1 MTSRTSPGLF
11 ARRYAGVLFDV
22 VEARGEAAKAVDDLE
37 ALAAAVASSAE
48 LRQVLD
54 IPSVAPVTKGA
65 IMDAIAGQLG
75 AGAEVRRL
83 LGLLAARDRLR
94 AIGDVAA
101 AFTARVNSARRTV
114 EADVV
119 TATPLSDER
128 RASLARALGDAAACH
143 VTIKERVDAS
153 IIGGVVARVGSLVFD
168 GSVLRQVERLRE
180 QLASGGA
187 GGR

>member
-1 MTSRTSPGLF
+1 MTSTTSSGLF

-22 VEARGEAAKAVDDLE
+22 VEARGEAAKALDDVQ
-37 ALAAAVASSAE
+37 AVAVAVASSAE
-48 LRQVLD
+48 LRLVFD
-54 IPSVAPVTKGA
+54 TPSITPAQKGA
-65 IMDAIAGQLG
+65 IIDAIAGQLG
-75 AGAEVRRL
+75 VGAEVRRL

-101 AFTARVNSARRTV
+101 AFTDRVNSARRTV

-119 TATPLSDER
+119 TATPLTEER
-128 RASLARALGDAAACH
+128 RAALASALGRAAACD

-168 GSVLRQVERLRE
+168 GSVLRQVERLKE
-180 QLASGGA
+180 QLVSGGA

>member
-1 MTSRTSPGLF
+1 MTSTTATGLF

-22 VEARGEAAKAVDDLE
+22 VEARGEAAKALDDLK
-37 ALAAAVASSAE
+37 AVAAAVASSVE
-48 LRQVLD
+48 LRQVFD
-54 IPSVAPVTKGA
+54 NPSIAPTKKGA
-65 IMDAIAGQLG
+65 IIDAIAGELG
-75 AGAEVRRL
+75 VGAEVRRL

-101 AFTARVNSARRTV
+101 AFTDRVNSARRTV

-119 TATPLSDER
+119 TATPLTDER
-128 RASLARALGDAAACH
+128 RAALARALGDAAACD

-153 IIGGVVARVGSLVFD
+153 IIGGIVARVGSLVFD

-180 QLASGGA
+180 QLVSGGA